1 MNGCPLFRLRARSSN
16 LAFPN
21 EQVISLRVIL
31 YKGIGT
37 VEHYQQ
43 PTLEPET
50 PCFAPEQDRS
60 RWKELFSYTVF
71 GLPISPK
78 DDLIP
83 FHRPPLLECKERS
96 NTFTESRIM
105 EDLLGIISCEF
116 HCIACRD
123 AYRLDELPTLCLH

>member
-1 MNGCPLFRLRARSSN
+1 MLCTRARPIA
-16 LAFPN
+16 LERA
-21 EQVISLRVIL
+21 LLL
-31 YKGIGT
+31 YC
-37 VEHYQQ
+37 
-43 PTLEPET
+43 L
-50 PCFAPEQDRS
+50 
-60 RWKELFSYTVF
+60 

-105 EDLLGIISCEF
+105 EDLLGIIGCEF

-123 AYRLDELPTLCLH
+123 AYRLDELPTLCLHWKNPFLSPAPRSIFEVGTLGEGKSW